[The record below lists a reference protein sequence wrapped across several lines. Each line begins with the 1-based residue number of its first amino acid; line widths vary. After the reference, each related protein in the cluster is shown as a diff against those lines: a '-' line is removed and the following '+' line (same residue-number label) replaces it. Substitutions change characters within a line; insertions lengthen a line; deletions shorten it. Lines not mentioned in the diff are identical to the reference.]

1 MTKASISLRELKW
14 KIYSKVKADFG
25 WKRWSR
31 EVMPESSSGPIG
43 TMPCCEENRKA
54 V

>member
-1 MTKASISLRELKW
+1 MTKASGSLQELKR

-31 EVMPESSSGPIG
+31 EEMPESSTGTIG
-43 TMPCCEENRKA
+43 YMPCCEENRKA